1 MALPAKENRTKDRL
15 QLFLFCKPIA
25 IPTHATVATFR
36 GPGEER
42 ERGPRRASM
51 RLGNAIES
59 QFVLWT
65 ELLTGEELES
75 DEAAALENI
84 SPGTASVLVTR
95 SVWV

>member
-1 MALPAKENRTKDRL
+1 M
-15 QLFLFCKPIA
+15 
-25 IPTHATVATFR
+25 
-36 GPGEER
+36 
-42 ERGPRRASM
+42 
-51 RLGNAIES
+51 
-59 QFVLWT
+59 T